1 MVKVDYMD
9 PRHLD
14 LLRELAD
21 RGTLTAVASATHR
34 TPSAVSQ
41 QLRSAEREAG
51 MPLVAPHGRGLRL
64 TRAGSVLAEGAV
76 EVASAIERVQARL
89 DELRDAP
96 VGSVSVAAL
105 PSAAEV
111 LLPELLDRLGHTELD
126 VVVRDVDVAEAEF
139 AALAADHDV
148 VIGHTI
154 TGTVGSPSDRLARR
168 VLVEEPLDIALPRGH
183 RLAGRHHLTPELVVG
198 ERWIGVPE
206 GYPFDTVVI
215 AVENA
220 TGRRAERV
228 QRVRDNRL
236 VEAMVARGL
245 GIALLPRFTTRP
257 RVDVVLKPLVGVRA
271 SRRLL
276 ALSRRDVAER
286 VAVRTVLDALAEI
299 ASDAAGLARHDEPAA
314 PDGDEFPPASGSSS
328 V

>member
-1 MVKVDYMD
+1 MD

-14 LLRELAD
+14 LLRELAE
-21 RGTLTAVASATHR
+21 RGTLTAVATATHR

-64 TRAGSVLAEGAV
+64 TRAGTLLAEGAV
-76 EVASAIERVQARL
+76 EVATAMARVQARL

-96 VGSVSVAAL
+96 VGSVTVAAL

-111 LLPELLDRLGHTELD
+111 LLPDLLHRLQDTGLD
-126 VVVRDVDVAEAEF
+126 IALHDVDVAEEEF
-139 AALAADHDV
+139 VGLAADHDI

-154 TGTVGSPSDRLARR
+154 TGARDRSSAHVTRR
-168 VLVEEPLDIALPRGH
+168 VLVEEPLDVALPRGH
-183 RLAGRHHLTPELVVG
+183 RLARRHHLTPELVVD

-215 AVENA
+215 AIENA
-220 TGRRAERV
+220 TGQKVERL

-245 GIALLPRFTTRP
+245 GVALLPRFTTRHNP
-257 RVDVVLKPLVGVRA
+257 AVVMKPLVGVRA
-271 SRRLL
+271 TRRLV
-276 ALSRRDVAER
+276 ALSRKDVAER
-286 VAVRTVLDALAEI
+286 AAVRTVLGALADI
-299 ASDAAGLARHDEPAA
+299 GATAADRSRPTDDESFGRAT
-314 PDGDEFPPASGSSS
+314 
-328 V
+328 